1 MFGFHLIRLIMCLI
15 IFYMMN
21 DTQNGHT
28 EREYYRIYS
37 NGEETFTRT
46 RPTYG
51 DTGKYDVERATE
63 ADLDNW
69 LEANG
74 FELIGYDTID

>member
-1 MFGFHLIRLIMCLI
+1 
-15 IFYMMN
+15 
-21 DTQNGHT
+21 
-28 EREYYRIYS
+28 
-37 NGEETFTRT
+37 GEETFTRT